1 MLVNLAKTN
10 RLLPEA
16 MLYGMSYAFL
26 STHARACYL
35 AGSHGTQ
42 GWRLFFPYAMAVKT
56 PSGTLLVLTLAV
68 AAAVFARSPK
78 PRPSSTRW
86 SQSCPTRAGDE
97 SAADVRKLAASGALG
112 GVGSD
117 LRSCGHDASAGE
129 GTLTRLTPLLVLM
142 GIYTSVAINQNL
154 NIGHR
159 HMLPIYPPLYV
170 ICGLA
175 ARWLKGP
182 LATPVGARAMLAS
195 LLRPLLGLVVLVGVG
210 WVCWEVGR
218 AFPFYIPFFNG
229 LSGGQALGHTH
240 LVDSSLDW
248 GQVGRPLSHVAF

>member
-1 MLVNLAKTN
+1 
-10 RLLPEA
+10 
-16 MLYGMSYAFL
+16 MSYAFL

-56 PSGTLLVLTLAV
+56 PSGIFLVLTLAV
-68 AAAVFARSPK
+68 AAAVYAPSPK

-86 SQSCPTRAGDE
+86 SKSCPTRGDDE
-97 SAADVRKLAASGALG
+97 SAADVPTLPASEALG
-112 GVGSD
+112 GVGSH
-117 LRSCGHDASAGE
+117 LRSCGHVDDAGAGE

-175 ARWLKGP
+175 ARWLKRP
-182 LATPVGARAMLAS
+182 RATSVGARAMLAS
-195 LLRPLLGLVVLVGVG
+195 LLSPFLGLVALVGIG

-229 LSGGQALGHTH
+229 LSGGPALGHTH